1 MVDLAERRSQ
11 LVAGR
16 TIAMDRLAVRERSRG
31 ELFAALARRNIDDDV
46 AIVVVDQLQADGFV
60 DDERFARAWVES
72 RSRSKGLASSVLRLE
87 LRTKQVAEE
96 TINLVLAEVDPAEEI
111 QAAHRLVQRKLRS
124 VQGLDQAVQVRRLCA
139 MLARK
144 GFGPQVAVDVVR
156 AELAFAAEHIESI

>member
-1 MVDLAERRSQ
+1 MVDPQEHRSQ

-31 ELFAALARRNIDDDV
+31 ELFAALARRNIDEDV
-46 AIVVVDQLQADGFV
+46 ALAVVDQLQADGFV

-72 RSRSKGLASSVLRLE
+72 RSRSKGLARSVLRLE

-96 TINLVLAEVDPAEEI
+96 TINLVLAEVDPADEI

-124 VQGLDQAVQVRRLCA
+124 VQGLDQSVQLRRLTA

-144 GFGPQVAVDVVR
+144 GFGPQIAVEVVR
-156 AELAFAAEHIESI
+156 AELAFAAEQIESI